1 MIYTIIY
8 IVGALWMF
16 RLSIKMQIK
25 GDYDWDVDDSYDL
38 FCMAL
43 LALFAAIVWPLTLA
57 LGVLMAGVKKMYLKG
72 SN

>member
-1 MIYTIIY
+1 
-8 IVGALWMF
+8 MF

-25 GDYDWDVDDSYDL
+25 GDNDWDVDDSYDL

-57 LGVLMAGVKKMYLKG
+57 FGVLMAGVKKMYLKG

>member
-1 MIYTIIY
+1 MIYLIFYVI
-8 IVGALWMF
+8 GGLAMF

-38 FCMAL
+38 FFMAL
-43 LALFAAIVWPLTLA
+43 LALFAAILWPFTLSV
-57 LGVLMAGVKKMYLKG
+57 GVLMAGVKKMYLKG